1 MTFNIQHVANWEYIW
16 SNKQHHIDKNNKA
29 ENAKRTAHLYKEG
42 DLVLLLCGT
51 ENKYETPY
59 KGPFS
64 ILKVYDNGTVH
75 LKVGA
80 VKDTVNIRRLT
91 PYTSAP
97 LKMDTIDH
105 GGECSMQGTAP
116 RRSARKQPHRG

>member
-1 MTFNIQHVANWEYIW
+1 MIFNIQHVANWEYIR
-16 SNKQHHIDKNNKA
+16 SNKQRRIDKNNKA

-42 DLVLLLCGT
+42 NLVLLLCRT
-51 ENKYETPY
+51 KNKYETSY
-59 KGPFS
+59 KGPFCM
-64 ILKVYDNGTVH
+64 LEVYENSTVR

-97 LKMDTIDH
+97 LKTDAVDH
-105 GGECSMQGTAP
+105 GGECSMQKTVP
-116 RRSARKQPHRG
+116 RRSARRQPPRV